1 MPKSKASLSTH
12 AARNP
17 TKAVQQPRR
26 RAGQSSATKA
36 TKALAAAQRA
46 QAKDMLFADIDEHY
60 LEKRQLIKDLAKKH
74 NKKENYIKKLLN
86 NDVHTK
92 TRRSANLWK
101 AVVHDLSIK
110 AKEGKFFKPGDESAL
125 DVVCDGLSKEEY
137 QKIKDNMSEDEKNRL
152 LKQLA
157 SKRKVEFKG
166 IRATNKSL
174 AMDAMQ
180 TANSINDQ
188 LIDLFERTGVRAFAM
203 FTRSHAEDSAVPNIV
218 DSDNAREFFKQAFG
232 KSFSEY
238 VRKFEQWSCTLD
250 KDIEG
255 PIQMMIAETMSKV
268 SQADRPA
275 NSRRLECVLSPYAR
289 ICLTNGSP
297 VTGKIKNNRKLA
309 MEYVNYRADIVHKL
323 GVELAGWPSK
333 ITFASPIKLSADQ
346 AREIRDGLK
355 SGAIHWVALTPSQ
368 REEVAKEISEGP
380 VRKRKSRND
389 QGKLRGPREG
399 NSDTESS
406 DSDSS
411 DSEEEEEPAPRQRRS
426 ATTSTS
432 RSKVPTPTTSGG
444 SNSGRPAPMPSVSNA
459 TAPAAHQ
466 FNAPV
471 RMVPTSTVSNTTT
484 PAACELNVPV
494 HMPPTSTASNAT
506 APIAREL
513 NTPASAVSNVPATN
527 TAQELGSNPASV
539 VYPSTISNGAAQ
551 APNLVFSG
559 GSANAYNFDF
569 DFGLMPAGL
578 FLPDGSVDLGN
589 GGLDA
594 YGMPPLSNSRPMDG
608 SGAYG
613 MPPLPNSSLMGG
625 SGDFTAFGNR
635 ISGFHDLYGM
645 SPLPDSLLDGSAHMT
660 NANGGFSGFS
670 GLDNLLPVSS
680 ADLMDHGAN
689 NNDAA
694 LTAAFG
700 NTAAAAGS
708 AAGGLFEATNIE
720 QAAPKKTKRKH
731 IGNDDAGEVPTAK
744 KPRKPRSDKDQPRGS
759 YKKRTDADTGKRKT
773 KKTTAATV

>member
-92 TRRSANLWK
+92 TRRSANLWNT
-101 AVVHDLSIK
+101 VVHDLSIK

-125 DVVCDGLSKEEY
+125 DVVRDGLSKEEY
-137 QKIKDNMSEDEKNRL
+137 QKIKDNMSEDEKNCL

-250 KDIEG
+250 KD
-255 PIQMMIAETMSKV
+255 
-268 SQADRPA
+268 DD
-275 NSRRLECVLSPYAR
+275 SRNDVQSVRKQIVLLILDGLR
-289 ICLTNGSP
+289 
-297 VTGKIKNNRKLA
+297 KIKNNRKLA

-323 GVELAGWPSK
+323 GVELAGWPSQ

-355 SGAIHWVALTPSQ
+355 SGAIHWVALMPSQ

-406 DSDSS
+406 DSDS
-411 DSEEEEEPAPRQRRS
+411 SEEEEEPAPRQRRS

-484 PAACELNVPV
+484 PAAHELNVPV

-506 APIAREL
+506 APIAQEL

-660 NANGGFSGFS
+660 NANGGFGGFS
-670 GLDNLLPVSS
+670 GLDNLPPVSS

-731 IGNDDAGEVPTAK
+731 VGNDDAGEVPTAK